1 MERERFAARCH
12 TSVGYL
18 RKAVSTRQQLGV
30 ELCLHLDR
38 ESEGVLR
45 CERLF
50 PGLDWEYLRQVAC
63 REPGANGVVEACATV
78 MFDSTDKPAPQ
89 ALGVPATGAIS
100 SEAKEAAHA

>member
-1 MERERFAARCH
+1 MEREQFAARCH

-18 RKAVSTRQQLGV
+18 RKAVSTKQQLGV

-38 ESEGVLR
+38 ESGGVLR

-63 REPGANGVVEACATV
+63 RDGVDEAAGAA
-78 MFDSTDKPAPQ
+78 DR
-89 ALGVPATGAIS
+89 ATGFACTAT
-100 SEAKEAAHA
+100 ETVAGVA